1 MVKMFH
7 LLGEDWAL
15 KPSDH
20 VTFATEMVIAGGF
33 LIVWVLVILLRV
45 HYPKFTKIGG
55 TELIIGVP
63 FIILKGVFDGL
74 DTISP
79 DNFKIIFDSLE
90 SSFLFIGLILLGVGL
105 LRIANH
111 SAKIWE
117 VR

>member
-1 MVKMFH
+1 MFH
-7 LLGEDWAL
+7 LLGETWL
-15 KPSDH
+15 LEPSDR
-20 VTFATEMVIAGGF
+20 VTFAAEMVVAGGF
-33 LIVWVLVILLRV
+33 LIVWILVILLRV

-55 TELIIGVP
+55 IELIVGVP

-79 DNFKIIFDSLE
+79 DKFKIVFDSLE
-90 SSFLFIGLILLGVGL
+90 STFLFLGLILLGVGL
-105 LRIANH
+105 LRIAIH